1 MNGSTNVLAIA
12 GDISLFGLRAV
23 TDAFRRPFEVAQIRR
38 QLAEVGSKSLPLIV
52 ASGFA
57 LGAVLTLHTRG
68 TLVTFGATAWIPTVQ
83 ALAFFVEIGPLVTGL
98 LVAGRVG
105 SGIGAVLSN
114 MRATEQID
122 AIESLSVD
130 SFKFLVVPRIVACTL
145 ALPLLTLFLDFS
157 ALLGGFVS
165 EYAASRLSFQLYIS
179 RAFSAVRLVE
189 LLSADAEDG
198 RLRIRDRHHLLVYRL
213 HHRRRCGRRGT
224 RGDQRRGG
232 LVPGDH
238 FSGCAADQVH
248 LLHLSGDGGT
258 MSGGPAVVLQHV
270 SKSFGEKPIL
280 RDVSFQVRAGEA
292 LCILGRSGTG
302 KSVTLKLII
311 SLLKPE
317 QGQIWIEGEDIT
329 GLHASDLSRVRRKM
343 GFLFQGAAL
352 FDSLTLYEN
361 LALPLLRLTSKSP
374 AQVEVIIDRVLR
386 EVGLSDDKQKMP
398 SELSGGMR
406 KRAGLARA
414 LVLEPRILLV
424 DEPSSGLD
432 RITASE
438 IDELLLREKVERR
451 TTLIVVTHDVRGA
464 RRIADRIAVLNQGR
478 LIADGTVEE
487 VQHSENEIARS
498 LLSE

>member
-1 MNGSTNVLAIA
+1 
-12 GDISLFGLRAV
+12 
-23 TDAFRRPFEVAQIRR
+23 
-38 QLAEVGSKSLPLIV
+38 
-52 ASGFA
+52 
-57 LGAVLTLHTRG
+57 
-68 TLVTFGATAWIPTVQ
+68 
-83 ALAFFVEIGPLVTGL
+83 
-98 LVAGRVG
+98 
-105 SGIGAVLSN
+105 
-114 MRATEQID
+114 
-122 AIESLSVD
+122 
-130 SFKFLVVPRIVACTL
+130 
-145 ALPLLTLFLDFS
+145 
-157 ALLGGFVS
+157 
-165 EYAASRLSFQLYIS
+165 
-179 RAFSAVRLVE
+179 
-189 LLSADAEDG
+189 
-198 RLRIRDRHHLLVYRL
+198 
-213 HHRRRCGRRGT
+213 
-224 RGDQRRGG
+224 
-232 LVPGDH
+232 
-238 FSGCAADQVH
+238 
-248 LLHLSGDGGT
+248 
-258 MSGGPAVVLQHV
+258 MSGAGPAVVLQQV
-270 SKSFGEKPIL
+270 SKSFGDKLIL
-280 RDVSFQVRAGEA
+280 RDVSLQVRAGEA

-329 GLHASDLSRVRRKM
+329 RLHARDLSRVRRKM

-361 LALPLLRLTSKSP
+361 LALPLLRLTNKFP
-374 AQVEVIIDRVLR
+374 AEIDAIIDRVLR
-386 EVGLSDDKQKMP
+386 DVGLGDHRQKMP

-438 IDELLLREKVERR
+438 IDELLLRQKVEHR

-498 LLSE
+498 LMWE